1 MLKPLE
7 DRLVV
12 ALEEAHEQQVGGIVI
27 AQAKEEQPVSGK
39 VVAAG
44 PGRLAENGDRLK
56 MTVQVGDQVLFDKFA
71 GQAIEVDG
79 QNYLALREK
88 DVIGI
93 LD

>member
-7 DRLVV
+7 DRLIV
-12 ALEEAHEQQVGGIVI
+12 AVKEAGEQQVGGIVI
-27 AQAKEEQPVSGK
+27 AQAQEEQPVSGK

-44 PGRLAENGDRLK
+44 PGRVSEAGQTIA
-56 MTVQVGDQVLFDKFA
+56 MTVKAGDQILFDKFA

-79 QNYLALREK
+79 QHYLALREK